1 VTAAPRPVLRLF
13 LDEGV
18 PDSVGHAF
26 LEAGHQV
33 AFLNRTL
40 ARGSSDHLV
49 CTIADINRAILVAL
63 DGDMK
68 RIAQG
73 YGAGGRKYANL
84 GLIKLSC
91 FEPDAAK
98 RVREAMSLIEHE
110 WAFTEGRDGRRIFL
124 EISEKVI
131 RSFR

>member
-1 VTAAPRPVLRLF
+1 MATKPSLRLF

-26 LEAGHQV
+26 MEAGHQV
-33 AFLNRTL
+33 AFLNKTL

-49 CTIADINRAILVAL
+49 CAIADINDAILIAL

-73 YGAGGRKYANL
+73 HGVGSAKFLRL

-91 FEPDAAK
+91 FEPDAAN
-98 RVREAMSLIEHE
+98 RVRYAMSLIEHE
-110 WAFTEGRDGRRIFL
+110 WIVTEGAEGRRVFV
-124 EISEKVI
+124 EISDKVI

>member
-1 VTAAPRPVLRLF
+1 MATKPSLRLF

-26 LEAGHQV
+26 MEAGHQV
-33 AFLNRTL
+33 AFLNKTL

-49 CTIADINRAILVAL
+49 CAIADINDAILIAL

-73 YGAGGRKYANL
+73 HGVGSAKFLRL

-91 FEPDAAK
+91 FEPDAAN
-98 RVREAMSLIEHE
+98 RVRAAMSLIEHE
-110 WAFTEGRDGRRIFL
+110 WIVTEGAEGRRVFV
-124 EISEKVI
+124 EISDKVI

>member
-1 VTAAPRPVLRLF
+1 VTAERPKLRLF

-18 PDSVGHAF
+18 PDSVGHVF
-26 LEAGHQV
+26 LESGHQV
-33 AFLNRTL
+33 AFLNKSL

-49 CTIADINRAILVAL
+49 CAIADINEAILVAL

-73 YGAGGRKYANL
+73 YGVGSGRYLRL

-91 FEPDAAK
+91 YEPHAAE
-98 RVREAMSLIEHE
+98 RVRAAMSLIEHE
-110 WAFTEGRDGRRIFL
+110 WNNSSGSAGRRIFV
-124 EISEKVI
+124 EISDKVI

>member
-1 VTAAPRPVLRLF
+1 MPDRPTLRLF

-33 AFLNRTL
+33 HFLNRSL
-40 ARGSSDHLV
+40 ARGSSDQLV
-49 CTIADINRAILVAL
+49 CTIADINEAILVAL

-73 YGAGGRKYANL
+73 HGVGSGRYLRL

-91 FEPDAAK
+91 FEPDAPA
-98 RVREAMSLIEHE
+98 RVRAAMSLIEHE
-110 WAFTEGRDGRRIFL
+110 WIVTEGQEGRRIFV
-124 EISEKVI
+124 EISDRVI

>member
-1 VTAAPRPVLRLF
+1 MAERPSLRLF

-18 PDSVGHAF
+18 PDFVGHAF
-26 LEAGHQV
+26 MEFGHEV
-33 AFLNRTL
+33 AFLNKSL

-49 CTIADINRAILVAL
+49 CAIADINDAILVAL

-68 RIAQG
+68 RLAQS
-73 YGAGGRKYANL
+73 YGVGSGRFLKL

-91 FEPDAAK
+91 FEPDAAA
-98 RVREAMSLIEHE
+98 RVRSAMTLIEHE
-110 WAFTEGRDGRRIFL
+110 WNITAGYEGRRVFI
-124 EISEKVI
+124 EISDKVI

>member
-1 VTAAPRPVLRLF
+1 VKAARPVLRLF

-33 AFLNRTL
+33 AFLNKSL

-49 CTIADINRAILVAL
+49 CAIADINEAILVAL

-68 RIAQG
+68 RIAQQHG
-73 YGAGGRKYANL
+73 IGKGRFLRL

-91 FEPDAAK
+91 WEPDAAR
-98 RVREAMSLIEHE
+98 RVRDAMSLIEHE
-110 WAFTEGRDGRRIFL
+110 WSFTDGRQDVRRIFV
-124 EISEKVI
+124 EISDHVI
-131 RSFR
+131 RSHR

>member
-1 VTAAPRPVLRLF
+1 MTAGRPRLRLF

-26 LEAGHQV
+26 MEAGHDV
-33 AFLNRTL
+33 AFLNKML
-40 ARGSSDHLV
+40 ARGSADQLV
-49 CTIADINRAILVAL
+49 CAIADINDAILVAL

-73 YGAGGRKYANL
+73 YGIGARTFL
-84 GLIKLSC
+84 RMGLIKLSC
-91 FEPDAAK
+91 FEPDAAR

-110 WAFTEGRDGRRIFL
+110 WAFSEGTPNKRRIFV
-124 EISEKVI
+124 EISATVI

>member
-1 VTAAPRPVLRLF
+1 VTAARPVLRLF

-18 PDSVGHAF
+18 PDSVGHTF
-26 LEAGHQV
+26 MEAGHEV
-33 AFLNRTL
+33 AFLNKMM

-49 CTIADINRAILVAL
+49 CVIADINNAILVAL

-73 YGAGGRKYANL
+73 YGIGGRKFLKL

-91 FEPDAAK
+91 FEPDAAD
-98 RVREAMSLIEHE
+98 RVRAAMTLIEHE
-110 WAFTEGRDGRRIFL
+110 SMFTEGQEGRRIFV
-124 EISEKVI
+124 EISDGVI

>member
-1 VTAAPRPVLRLF
+1 MADRSSLRLF

-18 PDSVGHAF
+18 PDSVGHA
-26 LEAGHQV
+26 LMEAGHQV
-33 AFLNRTL
+33 GFLNKSL

-49 CTIADINRAILVAL
+49 CAIADINDAILVAL

-68 RIAQG
+68 RIAQSLG
-73 YGAGGRKYANL
+73 IGSGRFLKL

-91 FEPDAAK
+91 FEPDAAT
-98 RVREAMSLIEHE
+98 RVRAAMSLIEHE
-110 WAFTEGRDGRRIFL
+110 WDVTAGSTGRRIFV
-124 EISEKVI
+124 EISDKVI

>member
-1 VTAAPRPVLRLF
+1 VTVIRPVLRLF

-26 LEAGHQV
+26 MEAGHEV
-33 AFLNRTL
+33 AFLNKTL

-49 CTIADINRAILVAL
+49 CVIADINEAILVAL

-73 YGAGGRKYANL
+73 YGVGGRKFLKL

-91 FEPDAAK
+91 FEPNAAS
-98 RVREAMSLIEHE
+98 RVRTAMSLIEHE
-110 WAFTEGRDGRRIFL
+110 WTCTSGQEGGRLFV
-124 EISEKVI
+124 EIGDSVM

>member
-1 VTAAPRPVLRLF
+1 VTAKRPILRLF

-18 PDSVGHAF
+18 PDSVGHVF
-26 LEAGHQV
+26 IEAGHQV
-33 AFLNRTL
+33 AFLNKTL
-40 ARGSSDHLV
+40 SRGSSDHLV
-49 CTIADINRAILVAL
+49 CAIADINNAVLVAL

-73 YGAGGRKYANL
+73 HGVGSGKYLKL

-91 FEPDAAK
+91 YEPDAAK
-98 RVREAMSLIEHE
+98 RLRAAMSLVEHE
-110 WAFTEGRDGRRIFL
+110 WMVSEGRSGRRIFI
-124 EISEKVI
+124 EISDSVI

>member
-1 VTAAPRPVLRLF
+1 MKVFQILLAMLSWKRATRL
-13 LDEGV
+13 
-18 PDSVGHAF
+18 P
-26 LEAGHQV
+26 
-33 AFLNRTL
+33 FLNKEL

-49 CTIADINRAILVAL
+49 CAIADINNAVLVAL

-73 YGAGGRKYANL
+73 HGIGSGRFLRL

-91 FEPDAAK
+91 FEPDAAM
-98 RVREAMSLIEHE
+98 RVRAAMSLIEHE
-110 WAFTEGRDGRRIFL
+110 WNVTAGTEGRRIFI
-124 EISEKVI
+124 EISDKVM

>member
-1 VTAAPRPVLRLF
+1 VTGGRPVLKLF

-26 LEAGHQV
+26 MEAGHQV
-33 AFLNRTL
+33 GFLNRSI

-49 CTIADINRAILVAL
+49 CAIADINDAILVAT

-73 YGAGGRKYANL
+73 YGIGSRKFLRL

-91 FEPDAAK
+91 RETIAAA
-98 RVREAMSLIEHE
+98 RVRAAMSLIEHE
-110 WAFTEGRDGRRIFL
+110 WDVGGSSEKRRIFV
-124 EISEKVI
+124 EISDSVI
-131 RSFR
+131 RTFR

>member
-1 VTAAPRPVLRLF
+1 MSPARPVLKLF

-18 PDSVGHAF
+18 PDSVGRAF
-26 LEAGHQV
+26 MEAGHQV
-33 AFLNRTL
+33 AFLNKTL
-40 ARGSSDHLV
+40 ARGSSDQLV
-49 CTIADINRAILVAL
+49 CAIAQINDAILVAL

-73 YGAGGRKYANL
+73 HGVGSGRFRRL

-91 FEPDAAK
+91 YEPDAAR
-98 RVREAMSLIEHE
+98 RVRGAMSLIEHE
-110 WAFTEGRDGRRIFL
+110 WVFTEGSTGRRIFV
-124 EISEKVI
+124 EISDTVI

>member
-1 VTAAPRPVLRLF
+1 VTAGRPVLKVF
-13 LDEGV
+13 LDESV

-33 AFLNRTL
+33 GYLNRTIL
-40 ARGSSDHLV
+40 RGSSDHLV
-49 CTIADINRAILVAL
+49 CAIADINDAILVAI

-73 YGAGGRKYANL
+73 YGVGSRKFLKL

-91 FEPDAAK
+91 FEPEAAK

-110 WAFTEGRDGRRIFL
+110 WGRGDVNPGRRIFI
-124 EISEKVI
+124 EISDTVI
-131 RSFR
+131 RTFR

>member
-1 VTAAPRPVLRLF
+1 MAERPTLRLF

-33 AFLNRTL
+33 AFLNKSL

-49 CTIADINRAILVAL
+49 CAIADINDAILVAL

-73 YGAGGRKYANL
+73 YGVGSRKYLRL

-98 RVREAMSLIEHE
+98 RVRAAMSFIEHE
-110 WAFTEGRDGRRIFL
+110 WSVSAGSAGRRIFV
-124 EISEKVI
+124 EISDTVM

>member
-1 VTAAPRPVLRLF
+1 VTAARPVLRLF

-18 PDSVGHAF
+18 PDSVGHTF
-26 LEAGHQV
+26 MEAGHEV
-33 AFLNRTL
+33 AFLNKMM

-49 CTIADINRAILVAL
+49 CVIADINNAILVAL

-73 YGAGGRKYANL
+73 YGIGGRKFLKL

-91 FEPDAAK
+91 FEPDAAD
-98 RVREAMSLIEHE
+98 RVRAAMTLIEASYAHFAE
-110 WAFTEGRDGRRIFL
+110 
-124 EISEKVI
+124 
-131 RSFR
+131 

>member
-1 VTAAPRPVLRLF
+1 VTADQPVLRLF

-33 AFLNRTL
+33 GFLNKSI

-49 CTIADINRAILVAL
+49 CAIADINDAILVAL

-73 YGAGGRKYANL
+73 YGIGARRFLRL

-91 FEPDAAK
+91 FEPDGAK
-98 RVREAMSLIEHE
+98 RVRSAMSLIEHE
-110 WAFTEGRDGRRIFL
+110 WMITEGSEGRRIFV
-124 EISEKVI
+124 EISDKVI

>member
-1 VTAAPRPVLRLF
+1 MADRPSLRLF

-26 LEAGHQV
+26 MEHGHQV
-33 AFLNRTL
+33 AFLNKEL
-40 ARGSSDHLV
+40 VRGSPDHLV
-49 CTIADINRAILVAL
+49 CAIADINNAILVAL

-73 YGAGGRKYANL
+73 HGVGSGKYLKL

-91 FEPDAAK
+91 FEPNAAA
-98 RVREAMSLIEHE
+98 RVREAMTLIEHE
-110 WAFTEGRDGRRIFL
+110 WNVTAGKEGRRIFI
-124 EISEKVI
+124 EISDKVI